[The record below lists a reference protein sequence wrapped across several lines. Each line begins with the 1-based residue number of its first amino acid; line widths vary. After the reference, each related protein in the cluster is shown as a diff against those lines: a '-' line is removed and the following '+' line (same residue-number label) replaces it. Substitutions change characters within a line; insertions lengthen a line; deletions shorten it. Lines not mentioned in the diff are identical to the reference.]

1 MVFHWG
7 RKKIGFLNLKFAP
20 GATKRVP
27 SSLRA
32 GSIVQIRGNLW
43 WRSRALLIGGSAANI
58 FPKFDYVSLL
68 AG

>member
-7 RKKIGFLNLKFAP
+7 RKKIGFLNLKFAL

-32 GSIVQIRGNLW
+32 GSIVEIRGNFRG
-43 WRSRALLIGGSAANI
+43 RSRSLIIGISAANI
-58 FPKFDYVSLL
+58 FPKFAQVSLL

>member
-7 RKKIGFLNLKFAP
+7 RKKIGCLNLKFAL
-20 GATKRVP
+20 GVTKRVP

-32 GSIVQIRGNLW
+32 GSIVQIRGNLR